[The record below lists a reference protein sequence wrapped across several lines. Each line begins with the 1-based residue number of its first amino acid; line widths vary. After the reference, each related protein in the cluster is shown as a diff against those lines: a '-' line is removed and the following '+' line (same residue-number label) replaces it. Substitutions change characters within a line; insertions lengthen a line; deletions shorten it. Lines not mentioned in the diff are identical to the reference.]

1 MRRIILIAALA
12 AFAVV
17 AVAATLSTRSGSSK
31 APAHV
36 VARSAPSHS
45 RAFWVAQHKQP

>member
-12 AFAVV
+12 VFAVV
-17 AVAATLSTRSGSSK
+17 AIAATLSTRGGESK

-36 VARSAPSHS
+36 TARSAPSHS
-45 RAFWVAQHKQP
+45 RAFWVAHHKQP